1 MLDWGCA
8 NSNATLL
15 LVLLAL
21 QNFEFYVPP
30 LFMSIKIVLNFSLE
44 NLEVWGCPECLIM
57 HRAILFGFVL
67 CFAKG
72 ISSSVVVSIL
82 FSRLV
87 SMHDKTMICCLI
99 KEDLLFSY

>member
-1 MLDWGCA
+1 M
-8 NSNATLL
+8 
-15 LVLLAL
+15 
-21 QNFEFYVPP
+21 
-30 LFMSIKIVLNFSLE
+30 LNFSLE